1 MQGSD
6 GSVGSSRENCCPR
19 LGSLATDAPFNP
31 AMFKPMK
38 LFSQDF
44 FTSRWLASL
53 RWNSIHTKL
62 LATYLLLLVLGT
74 SLMSGYILWTFYA
87 FFMQSRQTDLENW
100 AVALSESIADVLEEK
115 DTQRVQIIVR
125 RYGAP
130 DNITLR
136 VFDAQGL
143 LLASSDPQR
152 DRQIT
157 NWLPIPGVSEAL
169 HGRSAQG
176 VAKGVLSTDDRLY
189 IVKPM
194 TRKGRLLG
202 ILRISITLEQFQK
215 QFARVIWTI
224 LAALGITIFLCTLVS
239 DRLARSLSKPIEVMR
254 NFAIRVGGG
263 QFDDRLMIRQSNE
276 LDQLATELNRMSE
289 RLKSLDEERR
299 AFLANVS
306 HELRTP
312 VSNVQVT
319 IEALERG
326 AVDEL
331 ELRDRFFQTIK
342 EETKRLSGLI
352 HDLLDLGRLEAG
364 VTLLEIQAIAL
375 QSVISRA
382 IRAME
387 VRMQAKNV
395 TVQVDVDD
403 LRVMGDS
410 ERLLQ
415 AFLNLLD
422 NAIKYS
428 TPSAC
433 IFIAA
438 SRHKQQALISIRDQG
453 SGIPE
458 TDLPRIFEQ
467 FYTTSRSSKQS
478 GVGLGLAIARRIIEA
493 HGGSITAS
501 SKAGQG
507 AVFTLSLPLES

>member
-1 MQGSD
+1 
-6 GSVGSSRENCCPR
+6 
-19 LGSLATDAPFNP
+19 
-31 AMFKPMK
+31 
-38 LFSQDF
+38 
-44 FTSRWLASL
+44 
-53 RWNSIHTKL
+53 
-62 LATYLLLLVLGT
+62 
-74 SLMSGYILWTFYA
+74 MSGCILWMFYA

-100 AVALSESIADVLEEK
+100 AAALSESIADVLEAKEP
-115 DTQRVQIIVR
+115 QRLQLIVQ
-125 RYGAP
+125 RYGAA

-136 VFDAQGL
+136 VFDAQGA
-143 LLASSDPQR
+143 LLATSDPQT
-152 DRQIT
+152 DQQVT
-157 NWLPIPGVSEAL
+157 NWLPIPGVAEAL
-169 HGRSAQG
+169 HGHSAQG
-176 VAKGVLSTDDRLY
+176 MAKGVLSTNDRLY
-189 IVKPM
+189 IAKPM
-194 TRKGRLLG
+194 TRNGQLLG
-202 ILRISITLEQFQK
+202 LLRLSITLDQFQR

-224 LAALGITIFLCTLVS
+224 LAALGLTILLCALVS

-254 NFAIRVGGG
+254 NFAMRVGGG
-263 QFDDRLMIRQSNE
+263 QFDDRLTIRQSTE

-289 RLKSLDEERR
+289 RLQSLDEERR

-331 ELRDRFFQTIK
+331 ELRERFFQTIK

-364 VTLLEIQAIAL
+364 VAPLEIQAIAL
-375 QSVISRA
+375 RSVISRA

-395 TVQVDVDD
+395 TVDVEMAD
-403 LRVMGDS
+403 LQIMGDS

-415 AFLNLLD
+415 ALLNLLD

-428 TPSAC
+428 QPKAH

-438 SRHKQQALISIRDQG
+438 YRHKQQALISIRDQG
-453 SGIPE
+453 SGMPE

-467 FYTTSRSSKQS
+467 FYTTSRSRKQS

-493 HGGSITAS
+493 HGGSITVS
-501 SKAGQG
+501 SKPGQG
-507 AVFTLSLPLES
+507 AVFTLSLPLGG

>member
-1 MQGSD
+1 
-6 GSVGSSRENCCPR
+6 
-19 LGSLATDAPFNP
+19 
-31 AMFKPMK
+31 MK
-38 LFSQDF
+38 LL
-44 FTSRWLASL
+44 T
-53 RWNSIHTKL
+53 N
-62 LATYLLLLVLGT
+62 YLLLIVLGT
-74 SLMSGYILWTFYA
+74 SLMSSYILWTFYA

-100 AVALSESIADVLEEK
+100 AAALSESVADVLEEK
-115 DTQRVQIIVR
+115 DTQRVQIIVQ
-125 RYGAP
+125 RYGVP

-136 VFDAQGL
+136 VLDVQGS
-143 LLASSDPQR
+143 LLATSDPQT

-169 HGRSAQG
+169 NGYSAQG
-176 VAKGVLSTDDRLY
+176 VAKGVLSTSDRLY
-189 IVKPM
+189 IAKPI
-194 TRKGRLLG
+194 TRNGQLLG

-224 LAALGITIFLCTLVS
+224 LAALAITIFLCTLVS

-254 NFAIRVGGG
+254 NFAIHVGGG
-263 QFDDRLMIRQSNE
+263 QFDDRLTIRQSNE
-276 LDQLATELNRMSE
+276 LDQLAIELNRMSG

-364 VTLLEIQAIAL
+364 VTSLEIQAIAL

-403 LRVMGDS
+403 LRIMGDS

-428 TPSAC
+428 TPNAR

-438 SRHKQQALISIRDQG
+438 SRNKQQALISIRDQG

-458 TDLPRIFEQ
+458 ADLPRIFEQ
-467 FYTTSRSSKQS
+467 FYTTSRSRKQS

-501 SKAGQG
+501 SKLGQG
-507 AVFTLSLPLES
+507 AVFTFSLPLES

>member
-1 MQGSD
+1 
-6 GSVGSSRENCCPR
+6 
-19 LGSLATDAPFNP
+19 
-31 AMFKPMK
+31 
-38 LFSQDF
+38 
-44 FTSRWLASL
+44 
-53 RWNSIHTKL
+53 
-62 LATYLLLLVLGT
+62 
-74 SLMSGYILWTFYA
+74 
-87 FFMQSRQTDLENW
+87 
-100 AVALSESIADVLEEK
+100 
-115 DTQRVQIIVR
+115 
-125 RYGAP
+125 
-130 DNITLR
+130 
-136 VFDAQGL
+136 
-143 LLASSDPQR
+143 
-152 DRQIT
+152 
-157 NWLPIPGVSEAL
+157 
-169 HGRSAQG
+169 
-176 VAKGVLSTDDRLY
+176 
-189 IVKPM
+189 M
-194 TRKGRLLG
+194 TRNGQMLG

-215 QFARVIWTI
+215 QFVRVIWTI
-224 LAALGITIFLCTLVS
+224 LAALGITILLCTLVS

-254 NFAIRVGGG
+254 NFAIRVGRG
-263 QFDDRLMIRQSNE
+263 QFDDKLVIRQSNE

-289 RLKSLDEERR
+289 RLKSLDNERR

-319 IEALERG
+319 IDALERG
-326 AVDEL
+326 AVDEP

-375 QSVISRA
+375 ESVISRA

-395 TVQVDVDD
+395 TVEVDVAD
-403 LRVMGDS
+403 LRIMGDS

-428 TPSAC
+428 TPNAR

-438 SRHKQQALISIRDQG
+438 SGNKQQALISIRDQG

-467 FYTTSRSSKQS
+467 FYTTSRSSKN

-501 SKAGQG
+501 SKPGQG

>member
-1 MQGSD
+1 
-6 GSVGSSRENCCPR
+6 
-19 LGSLATDAPFNP
+19 
-31 AMFKPMK
+31 
-38 LFSQDF
+38 
-44 FTSRWLASL
+44 
-53 RWNSIHTKL
+53 
-62 LATYLLLLVLGT
+62 
-74 SLMSGYILWTFYA
+74 
-87 FFMQSRQTDLENW
+87 
-100 AVALSESIADVLEEK
+100 
-115 DTQRVQIIVR
+115 
-125 RYGAP
+125 
-130 DNITLR
+130 
-136 VFDAQGL
+136 
-143 LLASSDPQR
+143 
-152 DRQIT
+152 
-157 NWLPIPGVSEAL
+157 
-169 HGRSAQG
+169 
-176 VAKGVLSTDDRLY
+176 
-189 IVKPM
+189 
-194 TRKGRLLG
+194 
-202 ILRISITLEQFQK
+202 
-215 QFARVIWTI
+215 
-224 LAALGITIFLCTLVS
+224 
-239 DRLARSLSKPIEVMR
+239 MR
-254 NFAIRVGGG
+254 NFAICVGRG
-263 QFDDRLMIRQSNE
+263 QFDDKLVIRQSNE

-289 RLKSLDEERR
+289 RLKSLDNERR

-319 IEALERG
+319 IDALERG
-326 AVDEL
+326 AVDEP

-375 QSVISRA
+375 ESVISRA

-395 TVQVDVDD
+395 TVEVDVAD
-403 LRVMGDS
+403 LRIMGDS

-428 TPSAC
+428 TPNAR

-438 SRHKQQALISIRDQG
+438 SGNKQQALISIRDQG

-467 FYTTSRSSKQS
+467 FYTTSRSSKN

-501 SKAGQG
+501 SKPGQG